1 MSWQPKR
8 DLIGY
13 GANPPDP
20 KWPGGARLAINFVV
34 NFEEGSEP
42 SVQDGEGYTET
53 GLTESSTSSQ
63 GLKGRDLA
71 GEGMFEYGSRAGF
84 WRLHD
89 LFVERGVEGGH
100 RLLPPRHSRPSGP
113 TTEPDPRWAA
123 GFDRD
128 WGVPP
133 AAQAPKIEG
142 GNLTLEGWFALGA
155 YPWNWAPIVRQ
166 GDDDGY
172 FPGVDGHGYP
182 AFMAK
187 VGGKWQQLGVPS
199 QPPYGDENHLA
210 LFRWYHYA
218 VGAADVERVFRAH
231 GAADA
236 QRK

>member
-1 MSWQPKR
+1 MHIK
-8 DLIGY
+8 L
-13 GANPPDP
+13 
-20 KWPGGARLAINFVV
+20 
-34 NFEEGSEP
+34 
-42 SVQDGEGYTET
+42 
-53 GLTESSTSSQ
+53 LTEMRTMGFISWIGAAVLLPVHGSARECYAYYT
-63 GLKGRDLA
+63 RVDLGA
-71 GEGMFEYGSRAGF
+71 EFESRSRADDHADVVVKLDAPEGRPAF
-84 WRLHD
+84 WQGTSYLP
-89 LFVERGVEGGH
+89 LWKQGV
-100 RLLPPRHSRPSGP
+100 SG
-113 TTEPDPRWAA
+113 TALEVDGYRT
-123 GFDRD
+123 
-128 WGVPP
+128 VVSLP

-199 QPPYGDENHLA
+199 QPPYGDGNHLA